1 MHKLLHTRF
10 KTIPDRERPFADCGG
25 RRFFVSFFYPS
36 LGLLVVIVLSFG
48 TFGRYF
54 EYFDGMFGKGGEATI
69 VNIVVGSEVRIY
81 CGAGC

>member
-1 MHKLLHTRF
+1 
-10 KTIPDRERPFADCGG
+10 
-25 RRFFVSFFYPS
+25 
-36 LGLLVVIVLSFG
+36 VVIVLSFG

>member
-1 MHKLLHTRF
+1 M
-10 KTIPDRERPFADCGG
+10 
-25 RRFFVSFFYPS
+25 
-36 LGLLVVIVLSFG
+36 VIVLSFG

-81 CGAGC
+81 CGAGCRPWNGIPVLTNTKTKAFQLEWWVYQ

>member
-1 MHKLLHTRF
+1 M
-10 KTIPDRERPFADCGG
+10 
-25 RRFFVSFFYPS
+25 
-36 LGLLVVIVLSFG
+36 VIVLSFG